1 MLKKIFR
8 SLGLATTSDTSIL
21 HDTLARSI
29 EDVNKSLDALAA
41 SIEIVSAESLTLG
54 RESKRDYHEAR
65 EETIQGVHQL
75 KQIIS
80 EIPTSKYGLGDLV
93 KAAVSEYD
101 FSDDAEDAILSEM
114 DKRHIPTLQEVEEL
128 SDTAAETAIE
138 HYDFADKIDEAIN
151 EISWSE
157 KICVS
162 VDNY

>member
-1 MLKKIFR
+1 V
-8 SLGLATTSDTSIL
+8 L

-29 EDVNKSLDALAA
+29 EDVSESLALAHSVQSGVEA
-41 SIEIVSAESLTLG
+41 DVRHLNQLLTEL
-54 RESKRDYHEAR
+54 REVIDA
-65 EETIQGVHQL
+65 
-75 KQIIS
+75 
-80 EIPTSKYGLGDLV
+80 IPTSKYGLGDLV

-138 HYDFADKIDEAIN
+138 HYDFANKIDEAIN